1 MPRPQ
6 FMPSSNHTWQSR
18 YTVPL
23 IPFLCVQLCVL
34 LGALIP
40 GFEETCNAFMEAQ
53 LPAIIEGIV
62 ENNLNPQDVC
72 LAIGFCP

>member
-1 MPRPQ
+1 
-6 FMPSSNHTWQSR
+6 
-18 YTVPL
+18 
-23 IPFLCVQLCVL
+23 
-34 LGALIP
+34 LIP

>member
-1 MPRPQ
+1 
-6 FMPSSNHTWQSR
+6 
-18 YTVPL
+18 VK
-23 IPFLCVQLCVL
+23 LCVL

-72 LAIGFCP
+72 LAIGFCPWAGSLFSTFCTQKIL